1 MIDEL
6 LNTKKA
12 AEFLQLDQSRI
23 RQLCIEGKIEAE
35 KIGRDWIIKKEA
47 LNDYIKSTKKP
58 KKISLEEIAE
68 KYSKTL

>member
-23 RQLCIEGKIEAE
+23 RQLCIEGKIEAK

-47 LNDYIKSTKKP
+47 LNDYIKSTKNQ
-58 KKISLEEIAE
+58 KKTTIEDIAE
-68 KYSKTL
+68 RYSKTL